1 MAILDQ
7 FKIKVD
13 NNDVYSTNGTIK
25 SLREIHTHN
34 GILFPQNG
42 LNNYIHPV
50 LSKMGTSPNAYR
62 HITSTET
69 AKFINTA
76 EGINFIFD
84 AVSDARSPMVSGK
97 LKKNGVDYPVMHP
110 YMVALLDNFSKAKS
124 RKAYADGSY
133 TLNRYGG
140 VGNAFK
146 NSGIIEI
153 QGAGGGSG
161 GTNNV
166 NSDCAGG
173 GGGAGGYAAIYYRIK
188 NTTAT
193 ISMTIT
199 NGLGGDAGGA
209 GSGDGGGGT
218 ASSVAF
224 MVNNDDNVQYSIVAG
239 GGFGG
244 QTGNYNYTNGG
255 DGGIVAYVDI
265 EKGTGILTL
274 ATGGVGG
281 TSSRSPSSGSVTS
294 GKVLFDNAYLFV
306 YLLAAQGGAGGG
318 RGDDTDG
325 TCQGQAGAGTTAMSF
340 SIPVSH
346 GNTNNS
352 VSLPARSGG
361 ARGSN
366 VSDSAPGGGGASV
379 LANGSNGGTT
389 STSGNAGTLGS
400 GAGGA
405 CCGNNANRVGSKGGT
420 GVIYYFN

>member
-97 LKKNGVDYPVMHP
+97 PKKNGVDYPVMHP

-124 RKAYADGSY
+124 RKAYADGRY

-173 GGGAGGYAAIYYRIK
+173 GGGAGGYAAI
-188 NTTAT
+188 
-193 ISMTIT
+193 
-199 NGLGGDAGGA
+199 
-209 GSGDGGGGT
+209 
-218 ASSVAF
+218 
-224 MVNNDDNVQYSIVAG
+224 
-239 GGFGG
+239 
-244 QTGNYNYTNGG
+244 
-255 DGGIVAYVDI
+255 
-265 EKGTGILTL
+265 
-274 ATGGVGG
+274 
-281 TSSRSPSSGSVTS
+281 
-294 GKVLFDNAYLFV
+294 
-306 YLLAAQGGAGGG
+306 
-318 RGDDTDG
+318 
-325 TCQGQAGAGTTAMSF
+325 
-340 SIPVSH
+340 
-346 GNTNNS
+346 
-352 VSLPARSGG
+352 
-361 ARGSN
+361 
-366 VSDSAPGGGGASV
+366 
-379 LANGSNGGTT
+379 
-389 STSGNAGTLGS
+389 
-400 GAGGA
+400 
-405 CCGNNANRVGSKGGT
+405 
-420 GVIYYFN
+420 